1 MAFKDTIEKIKPKI
15 TPPNL
20 SSIKADSISVDNI
33 TNIFKPYLTN
43 LFTGIFNTDA
53 LLNEAIKQSSELLNR
68 KGRLEIIGGTTINF
82 YPIVDGPWLQI
93 KTQFDRKLSITK
105 NNIQNLQKIV
115 DTLSKTLKIINTIL
129 TTLNVLLSVYKKT
142 LNAQLVAAGSDLAAS
157 PSPNKPVAG
166 PVLASLQAQL
176 QTINDVQDKINE
188 VKKIVT
194 IINSMLQ
201 VSNSYLTQI
210 KIKLNQVSFNIIT
223 DNANYNQTKEDLN
236 TTVKDTETAFT
247 LEETIVGSNGIK
259 YNISIVPLK
268 DGFNKA
274 IAKDSLSGLL
284 IAQTAPSIVKTPLEL
299 INELKQILS

>member
-1 MAFKDTIEKIKPKI
+1 MTFKDTIANIKPKI

-20 SSIKADSISVDNI
+20 SNIKIDSISVDNI

-43 LFTGIFNTDA
+43 LFTGIFNTDS
-53 LLNEAIKQSSELLNR
+53 LLNETIKQSSELLNR
-68 KGRLEIIGGTTINF
+68 KGRLEIINGTTINF
-82 YPIVDGPWLQI
+82 YPFVDGPWLQVKI
-93 KTQFDRKLSITK
+93 QFDRKLSIIK

-115 DTLSKTLKIINTIL
+115 DVLNKTLKIINTIL
-129 TTLNVLLSVYKKT
+129 TTLNILLSITKKT
-142 LNAQLVAAGSDLAAS
+142 LNAQLVAAGSDLATS

-176 QTINDVQDKINE
+176 QTINDVQDKIKEIN
-188 VKKIVT
+188 KIIT
-194 IINSMLQ
+194 IIINMLQ
-201 VSNSYLTQI
+201 IGNSYLTKI
-210 KIKLNQVSFNIIT
+210 KIKLNQVSFNIIL
-223 DNANYNQTKEDLN
+223 NSSNYNETKTELE

-247 LEETIVGSNGIK
+247 LEETIIGSNGIK

>member
-1 MAFKDTIEKIKPKI
+1 MAFKDTIANIKPKI

-20 SSIKADSISVDNI
+20 SNIKIDSISVDNI

-43 LFTGIFNTDA
+43 LFTGIFNTDS
-53 LLNEAIKQSSELLNR
+53 LLNETIKQSSELLNR
-68 KGRLEIIGGTTINF
+68 KGRLEIINGTTINF
-82 YPIVDGPWLQI
+82 YPFVDGPWLQVKI
-93 KTQFDRKLSITK
+93 QFDRKLSIIK

-115 DTLSKTLKIINTIL
+115 DVLNKTLKIINTIL
-129 TTLNVLLSVYKKT
+129 TTLNILLSITKKA

-176 QTINDVQDKINE
+176 QTINDVQDKIKEIN
-188 VKKIVT
+188 KIIT
-194 IINSMLQ
+194 IIINMLQ
-201 VSNSYLTQI
+201 IGNSYLTKI
-210 KIKLNQVSFNIIT
+210 KIKLNQVSFNIIL
-223 DNANYNQTKEDLN
+223 NSSNYNETKTELE
-236 TTVKDTETAFT
+236 TTVKDTETTFT
-247 LEETIVGSNGIK
+247 LEETIIGSNGIK

>member
-1 MAFKDTIEKIKPKI
+1 MAFKDTIANIKPKI

-20 SSIKADSISVDNI
+20 SNIKIDSISVDNI

-43 LFTGIFNTDA
+43 LFTGIFNTDS
-53 LLNEAIKQSSELLNR
+53 LLNETIKQSSELLNR
-68 KGRLEIIGGTTINF
+68 KGRLEIINGTTINF
-82 YPIVDGPWLQI
+82 YPFVDGPWLQVKI
-93 KTQFDRKLSITK
+93 QFDRKLSIIK

-115 DTLSKTLKIINTIL
+115 DILNKTLKIINTIL
-129 TTLNVLLSVYKKT
+129 TTLNILLSITKKT

-176 QTINDVQDKINE
+176 QTINDVQDKIKEIN
-188 VKKIVT
+188 KIIT
-194 IINSMLQ
+194 IIINMLQ
-201 VSNSYLTQI
+201 IGNSYLTKI
-210 KIKLNQVSFNIIT
+210 KIKLNQVSFNIIL
-223 DNANYNQTKEDLN
+223 NSSNYNETKTELE
-236 TTVKDTETAFT
+236 TT
-247 LEETIVGSNGIK
+247 K

>member
-1 MAFKDTIEKIKPKI
+1 
-15 TPPNL
+15 
-20 SSIKADSISVDNI
+20 
-33 TNIFKPYLTN
+33 
-43 LFTGIFNTDA
+43 
-53 LLNEAIKQSSELLNR
+53 
-68 KGRLEIIGGTTINF
+68 
-82 YPIVDGPWLQI
+82 
-93 KTQFDRKLSITK
+93 
-105 NNIQNLQKIV
+105 
-115 DTLSKTLKIINTIL
+115 
-129 TTLNVLLSVYKKT
+129 
-142 LNAQLVAAGSDLAAS
+142 
-157 PSPNKPVAG
+157 
-166 PVLASLQAQL
+166 
-176 QTINDVQDKINE
+176 
-188 VKKIVT
+188 
-194 IINSMLQ
+194 MLQ

-284 IAQTAPSIVKTPLEL
+284 IAQTASSIVKTPLEL